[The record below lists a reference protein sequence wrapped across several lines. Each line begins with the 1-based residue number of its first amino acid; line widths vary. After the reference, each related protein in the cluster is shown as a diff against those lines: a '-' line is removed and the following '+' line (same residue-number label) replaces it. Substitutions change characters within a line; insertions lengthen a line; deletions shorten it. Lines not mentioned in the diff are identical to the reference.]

1 MKRIVLIIAAAML
14 ALSVPQAASAQKA
27 RDLIEQVLQAQA
39 QGRGNDRGDRG
50 RRNDDGEGRRGP
62 PSGESWRP
70 SAQQPVREISMSQAI
85 RIVEQRAGPGHHL
98 DGSREDRGGRTV
110 YRIQWVTDRGE
121 RRDYVVDGQTG
132 AVIGGR

>member
-1 MKRIVLIIAAAML
+1 MKRIVLILAAATL
-14 ALSVPQAASAQKA
+14 GLSVPQVASAQRA
-27 RDLIEQVLQAQA
+27 RDLVDQVLQAQA

-50 RRNDDGEGRRGP
+50 GGNDRRSPPVGENFRP
-62 PSGESWRP
+62 PSP
-70 SAQQPVREISMSQAI
+70 PVREISMSQAI
-85 RIVEQRAGPGHHL
+85 RIVEQRAGAGHHL
-98 DGSREDRGGRTV
+98 DGSREERGGRTV

>member
-14 ALSVPQAASAQKA
+14 ATSVPQAASAQKA

-39 QGRGNDRGDRG
+39 QGRGNERGDRG
-50 RRNDDGEGRRGP
+50 RGNDGDDRRRP
-62 PSGESWRP
+62 PAGESWRP
-70 SAQQPVREISMSQAI
+70 PGPAPVREISMSQAI